1 MKKYVFLVFVAFACI
16 NTLIAQDLQNE
27 QLKTNLNSYETLCK
41 LIVEHIEAIKNSS
54 GNLTDKTKESEKVA
68 NLVKQINKDISN
80 LYDKTKNLDNRI
92 KALSD
97 SLQTA
102 SPKLAPKEGKRD
114 MQEQPPVEKVREPKE
129 TIVQPVEGAREPRE
143 SQEVAKPVPVPVN
156 KRDNIEQYLLSFSL
170 NDLCKEGQRG
180 LEKKGSDIKS
190 RLHANGDRE
199 LYNAY
204 ATILEL
210 FNVQYIIYSRNE
222 VKDVLQRASAIRKD
236 LLVGYHYDELQS
248 EIAHVKEYR
257 YATMELQRLI
267 KIVANPSDAIKKE
280 LGYDN
285 SGAGDSKWADSEDIE
300 IPSSEIRDYL
310 INKNETEYISKF
322 EYTKKKFD
330 DFVNHPEQRKAILA
344 EIDYALK

>member
-1 MKKYVFLVFVAFACI
+1 MAFIGI
-16 NTLIAQDLQNE
+16 NNITAQDLQND

-41 LIVEHIEAIKNSS
+41 LIIEHIEAIKNSS

-68 NLVKQINKDISN
+68 SLVKQINKEISN
-80 LYDKTKNLDNRI
+80 IYDRTKNLDGKI
-92 KALSD
+92 KTLSD
-97 SLQTA
+97 SLQSST
-102 SPKLAPKEGKRD
+102 PRVTPKEGKRD

-129 TIVQPVEGAREPRE
+129 TVEQPIEGQREPRE
-143 SQEVAKPVPVPVN
+143 PQDVMRPVPAPVN
-156 KRDNIEQYLLSFSL
+156 KRESIEQYLLSFSL
-170 NDLCKEGQRG
+170 SDLCKEGQRG
-180 LEKKGSDIKS
+180 LQKKGSDIK
-190 RLHANGDRE
+190 RK
-199 LYNAY
+199 LYNRDQELFNAY
-204 ATILEL
+204 NTILEL
-210 FNVQYIIYSRNE
+210 LNVQYIIYSRNE
-222 VKDVLQRASAIRKD
+222 VKDVLQRASAIKKD
-236 LLVGYHYDELQS
+236 LLVGNHYDELQS

-344 EIDYALK
+344 EIEYALK

>member
-1 MKKYVFLVFVAFACI
+1 MAFIGI
-16 NTLIAQDLQNE
+16 NNITAQDLQND

-41 LIVEHIEAIKNSS
+41 LIIEHIEAIKNSS
-54 GNLTDKTKESEKVA
+54 GNLTNKTKESEKVA
-68 NLVKQINKDISN
+68 SLVKQINKEISN
-80 LYDKTKNLDNRI
+80 IYDRTKNLDGKI
-92 KALSD
+92 KTLSD
-97 SLQTA
+97 SLQSST
-102 SPKLAPKEGKRD
+102 PRVTPKEGKRD

-129 TIVQPVEGAREPRE
+129 TVEQPIEGQREPRE
-143 SQEVAKPVPVPVN
+143 PQDVMRPVPAPVN
-156 KRDNIEQYLLSFSL
+156 KRESIEQYLLSFSL
-170 NDLCKEGQRG
+170 SDLCKEGQRG
-180 LEKKGSDIKS
+180 LQKKGSDIK
-190 RLHANGDRE
+190 RK
-199 LYNAY
+199 LYNRDQELFNAY
-204 ATILEL
+204 NTILEL
-210 FNVQYIIYSRNE
+210 LNVQYIIYSRNE
-222 VKDVLQRASAIRKD
+222 VKDVLQRASAIKKD
-236 LLVGYHYDELQS
+236 LLVGNHYDELQS

-344 EIDYALK
+344 EIEYALK

>member
-1 MKKYVFLVFVAFACI
+1 MRKYVLIAFMALVGI
-16 NTLIAQDLQNE
+16 NNITAQDLQND

-41 LIVEHIEAIKNSS
+41 LIIEHIEAIKNSS

-68 NLVKQINKDISN
+68 SLVKQINKEISN
-80 LYDKTKNLDNRI
+80 IYDRTKNLDGKI
-92 KALSD
+92 KTLSD
-97 SLQTA
+97 SLQSST
-102 SPKLAPKEGKRD
+102 PRVTPKEGKRD

-129 TIVQPVEGAREPRE
+129 TAEQPVEGQREPRE
-143 SQEVAKPVPVPVN
+143 PQDVMRPVPAPVN
-156 KRDNIEQYLLSFSL
+156 KRESIEQYLLSFSL
-170 NDLCKEGQRG
+170 SDLCKEGQRG
-180 LEKKGSDIKS
+180 LQKKGSDIK
-190 RLHANGDRE
+190 RK
-199 LYNAY
+199 LYNRDQELFNAY
-204 ATILEL
+204 NTILEL
-210 FNVQYIIYSRNE
+210 LNVQYIIYSRNE
-222 VKDVLQRASAIRKD
+222 VKDVLQRASAIKKD
-236 LLVGYHYDELQS
+236 LLVGNHYDELQS

-344 EIDYALK
+344 EIEYALK

>member
-1 MKKYVFLVFVAFACI
+1 MAFIGI
-16 NTLIAQDLQNE
+16 NNITAQDLQND

-41 LIVEHIEAIKNSS
+41 LIIEHIEAIKNSS

-68 NLVKQINKDISN
+68 SLVKQINKEISN
-80 LYDKTKNLDNRI
+80 IYDRTKNLDGKI
-92 KALSD
+92 KTLSD
-97 SLQTA
+97 SLQSST
-102 SPKLAPKEGKRD
+102 PRVTPKEGKRD

-129 TIVQPVEGAREPRE
+129 TVEQPIEGQREPRE
-143 SQEVAKPVPVPVN
+143 PQDVMRPVPAPVN
-156 KRDNIEQYLLSFSL
+156 KRESIEQYLLSFSL
-170 NDLCKEGQRG
+170 SDLCKEGQRG
-180 LEKKGSDIKS
+180 LQKKGSDIK
-190 RLHANGDRE
+190 RK
-199 LYNAY
+199 LYNRDQELFNAY
-204 ATILEL
+204 NTILEL
-210 FNVQYIIYSRNE
+210 LNVQYIIYSRNE
-222 VKDVLQRASAIRKD
+222 VKDVLQRASAIKKD
-236 LLVGYHYDELQS
+236 LPVGNHYDELQS

-344 EIDYALK
+344 EIEYALK

>member
-1 MKKYVFLVFVAFACI
+1 MAFIGI
-16 NTLIAQDLQNE
+16 NNITAQDLE
-27 QLKTNLNSYETLCK
+27 ADQLKTSLNSYETLCK
-41 LIVEHIEAIKNSS
+41 LIIEHIEAIKNSS
-54 GNLTDKTKESEKVA
+54 GNLYDKTKESEKVA
-68 NLVKQINKDISN
+68 GLVKQINKDISSIYN
-80 LYDKTKNLDNRI
+80 KTKNLDGKI
-92 KALSD
+92 KTLSD
-97 SLQTA
+97 SLQSST
-102 SPKLAPKEGKRD
+102 PRVTPKEGKRD

-129 TIVQPVEGAREPRE
+129 TVEQPVEGQREPRE
-143 SQEVAKPVPVPVN
+143 PQDVMRPVPAPVN
-156 KRDNIEQYLLSFSL
+156 KRESIEQYLLSFSL
-170 NDLCKEGQRG
+170 SDLCKEGQRG
-180 LEKKGSDIKS
+180 LQKKGSDIK
-190 RLHANGDRE
+190 RK
-199 LYNAY
+199 LYNRDQELFNAY
-204 ATILEL
+204 NTILEL
-210 FNVQYIIYSRNE
+210 LNVQYIIYSRNE
-222 VKDVLQRASAIRKD
+222 VKDVLQRASAIKKD
-236 LLVGYHYDELQS
+236 LLVGNHYDELQS

>member
-1 MKKYVFLVFVAFACI
+1 MKKYVLIVFMSLVGI
-16 NTLIAQDLQNE
+16 NTMTGQDLQND

-41 LIVEHIEAIKNSS
+41 LIVEHIEAIKKSS
-54 GNLTDKTKESEKVA
+54 GNLSDKTKESDKVA
-68 NLVKQINKDISN
+68 GLVKHINKEITN
-80 LYDKTKNLDNRI
+80 IYDRTKNLDSKI

-97 SLQTA
+97 SLQSS
-102 SPKLAPKEGKRD
+102 SPRVTPKEGKRD

-129 TIVQPVEGAREPRE
+129 TAEQPVDGQREPRE
-143 SQEVAKPVPVPVN
+143 TQEVVNPVPAPVN
-156 KRDNIEQYLLSFSL
+156 KGESIKQYLSSFSL
-170 NDLCKEGQRG
+170 IDLSKEGQRE
-180 LEKKGSDIKS
+180 LQKKGSDIK
-190 RLHANGDRE
+190 RRIYNNRNQE

-210 FNVQYIIYSRNE
+210 LNVQYIIYSRNE
-222 VKDVLQRASAIRKD
+222 VKDVLQRASAIKKD
-236 LLVGYHYDELQS
+236 ILVGNHYDELQS

-267 KIVANPSDAIKKE
+267 KIVANPSEAIKKE

-285 SGAGDSKWADSEDIE
+285 SGTGDSKWADAEDVE

-344 EIDYALK
+344 EIEYALK